1 MLCGRMPAD
10 DGQAGKKSREE
21 EALRFLRFW
30 LGSIAVHARR
40 RGDASLP
47 PIVLVGTH
55 GDQVRQPR
63 GPRCLRQS
71 TRFARFAPSC

>member
-10 DGQAGKKSREE
+10 DSQAAKISHEK

-55 GDQVRQPR
+55 GDQV
-63 GPRCLRQS
+63 LRPPPV
-71 TRFARFAPSC
+71 TLRHPSHVRMRTFS